1 MRQRKTTQPKGSIT
15 GQDYWKSY
23 MSEKQIEEMQNRYRI
38 GLNELGNPEGGTLHG
53 TDETPFYGSD
63 ADREIYYLEDK

>member
-1 MRQRKTTQPKGSIT
+1 
-15 GQDYWKSY
+15 